1 DNIANMVRLL
11 VNKYADG
18 DRAALRGKVKVQ
30 DPVDYP
36 ETGLYHPAMPGR
48 VSEDAATLPRPPSP
62 KGTVGLIILRSYVLA
77 KDTGHYDGAIAALEA
92 QGLRVIPAFA
102 AGLDARPAIE
112 RYFMED
118 GEPAVDTVIS
128 LTGFSLVG
136 GPAYND
142 AKAAE
147 EILAKLDVPYIGAH
161 ALEFQSLEQW
171 GGSARGLQPVENT
184 IMVAIPEL
192 DGATNPI
199 VFGGRSDGAGLP
211 CQGCNQH
218 CIFEAGAARDM
229 HACTERTQRLAA
241 RAARLVALRKRSL
254 AERKLAIVLFNF
266 PPNAGATGSAAYL
279 AVWESLLNT
288 LQSLEKAGYGLEAP
302 ANVDALR
309 DAVLG
314 RPEEDGT
321 EAAIADRITAD
332 THVAEEPHLAEIEA
346 VWGPAPGRHN
356 TDGRH
361 IHILGARFG
370 NVFVGIQPAFG
381 WEGDPMRLLF
391 EGGFAPTHAF
401 SAFYR
406 WIDRDFGA
414 DALLH
419 FGTHGALEF
428 MPGKQAGQSATSW
441 PDRLIG
447 DIPNLYLYASNNPS
461 EGAIARRRSG
471 ATLISYLTPP
481 VAHAGLYK

>member
-1 DNIANMVRLL
+1 MRVDGPDTPAGGGRAKPPRLRVAIVTLDAHFAAALGRVRRKLAQEAPGLEVSLHAAAEWAESPEALGAAKAAVADADIVLCAMLFIDDHIRAIMPELEARRARCDALVAIVSAPEVVKLTRAGRLDMGAPEKGVISLL
-11 VNKYADG
+11 K
-18 DRAALRGKVKVQ
+18 RLRGKRGGEKGASSSGAGQMAMLRRIPKILRYIPGTAQ
-30 DPVDYP
+30 DLRAYFLAMQYWLSGSDENLASLIAMLVDRYAAGPRASWRGRLRVDPPVDYP
-36 ETGLYHPAMPGR
+36 ETGVYHPAMPGR
-48 VSEDAATLPRPPSP
+48 VSEDAATLPRPPSS
-62 KGTVGLIILRSYVLA
+62 KGTIGLVILRSYVLA

-92 QGLRVIPAFA
+92 QDLRVIPAFA

-218 CIFEAGAARDM
+218 CIFEAGVARDM

-254 AERKLAIVLFNF
+254 A
-266 PPNAGATGSAAYL
+266 
-279 AVWESLLNT
+279 
-288 LQSLEKAGYGLEAP
+288 
-302 ANVDALR
+302 
-309 DAVLG
+309 
-314 RPEEDGT
+314 
-321 EAAIADRITAD
+321 
-332 THVAEEPHLAEIEA
+332 
-346 VWGPAPGRHN
+346 
-356 TDGRH
+356 
-361 IHILGARFG
+361 
-370 NVFVGIQPAFG
+370 
-381 WEGDPMRLLF
+381 
-391 EGGFAPTHAF
+391 
-401 SAFYR
+401 
-406 WIDRDFGA
+406 
-414 DALLH
+414 
-419 FGTHGALEF
+419 
-428 MPGKQAGQSATSW
+428 
-441 PDRLIG
+441 
-447 DIPNLYLYASNNPS
+447 
-461 EGAIARRRSG
+461 
-471 ATLISYLTPP
+471 
-481 VAHAGLYK
+481 